1 MEFQLKGH
9 EYIELKNLLKMM
21 DLVNSGGEAKHIIRA
36 GEVTV
41 DGDVELRPGKKL
53 RAGEIVVCSGQQITI
68 KE

>member
-9 EYIELKNLLKMM
+9 EYIELKNLLKMA
-21 DLVNSGGEAKHIIRA
+21 DLVNSGGESKHIIRA

-41 DGDVELRPGKKL
+41 NGEVELRPGKKL
-53 RAGEIVVCSGQQITI
+53 RAGEVVVCNGQEITI